1 MAQVELE
8 ATAGS
13 AGAAGVGWAAGA
25 WDGWWWFC
33 GVMGL
38 LHVNFNDRVAANFN
52 DELFSGRRIRKSA
65 PHHSYSEDNED
76 YNFLLVV
83 NVGISSSEG
92 LLGRPSSLLPP
103 LRFPL
108 LQWFPATGSAAT
120 A

>member
-38 LHVNFNDRVAANFN
+38 LHVNFKDRVAANFN

-65 PHHSYSEDNED
+65 PHNSYSEDNED

-83 NVGISSSEG
+83 NVGISSSG
-92 LLGRPSSLLPP
+92 TFNMIL
-103 LRFPL
+103 
-108 LQWFPATGSAAT
+108 
-120 A
+120 